1 MTLGGSHVGHWTLFG
16 FRFVA
21 RGIISCVEGAVAY
34 RLMRERGERWLGQ
47 QTKAA
52 AVGGAMV
59 VTVVGS
65 LRQDRCRVAVEG

>member
-1 MTLGGSHVGHWTLFG
+1 MKIYRLANLFG
-16 FRFVA
+16 
-21 RGIISCVEGAVAY
+21 GWEGAVAY
-34 RLMRERGERWLGQ
+34 RLMRERGKRWLGQ

-65 LRQDRCRVAVEG
+65 LQQDRCRVAVEG

>member
-1 MTLGGSHVGHWTLFG
+1 MTLGWSHIGHWTLFG

-34 RLMRERGERWLGQ
+34 RLMREKGGRWLGR

-52 AVGGAMV
+52 AVGGATV
-59 VTVVGS
+59 VTVVVS
-65 LRQDRCRVAVEG
+65 LQQDRCRVAVEG